1 MMIGWLLNR
10 YSMGVGTGEG
20 LCFDRGILGNRAR
33 LLQCLH
39 HAYLEVL
46 GDPLRNNILIKEKW
60 LIQMLATD
68 KWALDFLRLL

>member
-1 MMIGWLLNR
+1 
-10 YSMGVGTGEG
+10 MGVGTGEG
-20 LCFDRGILGNRAR
+20 LCFDRGFLGNGAR

-46 GDPLRNNILIKEKW
+46 GDPSRNNIFLKEKW

-68 KWALDFLRLL
+68 KWALEFHRLFVAFLDKKGK